1 MGIIEC
7 QLDDSYKKNEMEKEL
22 KIKEDEGSLCIIEYN
37 KTKNFEN
44 NKKKRNSNESKTKN
58 ININEIKSK
67 NSNNINEPYIDDN
80 CLSKNDYDFD
90 PNKNNND
97 ILKIKINNKREIT
110 INDNNNKNDEDLII
124 ITPRNN
130 KLMYDNYNN
139 EITDE
144 HTIKN
149 ETLVYNFENKCS
161 KDISKNL
168 NEIENEEND
177 NLNTNNKDN
186 KSINKLKIN
195 NSKSFVTKR
204 IVTKKPN
211 LNKLNKDI
219 PKNRNMKNKSNN
231 KNINKQRNIINHLNN
246 KSYNNIRNLKSCLF
260 PPMFDYSFL
269 KNNENEIQQSSTL
282 QNQNNQLKNIILQ
295 QLKEDIL
302 PNVERKT
309 YQEDFFSFKEKNKSN
324 NKFYFESKKNNLKY
338 DKALFNKLCEEQ
350 NKYLLFGND
359 DNKLIMDK
367 IKNIYQVLYNKNS
380 NENENEKINRK
391 NNKREIDLSKNLPI
405 YKNETNFHLR
415 NKSYNIGNNFS
426 MNNDNNN
433 NNNNSYFSLF
443 NNSTNLSINFINK
456 ANKCNNKSERN
467 CKKVSPFFFDNKI
480 TKNNKNQK
488 RRKLNNKEIK
498 KEVTFNQFLNYNN
511 FNKKN
516 YSNIKDRKN
525 KTYIKKVRPF
535 IFNSKSYNNIF
546 NNNEK
551 KLNYSNNDINMNHIH
566 LLSHE
571 YRDLVEVSM
580 PKLEEETLI
589 NINIINSIIGNKY
602 IYSYKK
608 IDNFM
613 NDTILYDGIL
623 YKVIDNMDNEN
634 MDKYQLLERYFQIT
648 KNCFKYYN
656 FISEAMHDKDKPL
669 VQFDIRYI
677 EKIEI
682 IENNFLENYKID
694 GEKDIKII
702 FCIYINQNNDF
713 FIFAHNDRNFGIDV
727 INILQFLQRYY
738 EDMQ

>member
-7 QLDDSYKKNEMEKEL
+7 QLDDSYKNNEMEKEL
-22 KIKEDEGSLCIIEYN
+22 KIKEDEGSFCIIEYN
-37 KTKNFEN
+37 KTKKFEK
-44 NKKKRNSNESKTKN
+44 NKKNENKTRN

-67 NSNNINEPYIDDN
+67 NNSNINEPYIDEN
-80 CLSKNDYDFD
+80 CLSKNDFD
-90 PNKNNND
+90 CDPK
-97 ILKIKINNKREIT
+97 E
-110 INDNNNKNDEDLII
+110 NNKNEEDLII

-130 KLMYDNYNN
+130 KLMNENYNN
-139 EITDE
+139 EITDD

-149 ETLVYNFENKCS
+149 ETLVYNFENK
-161 KDISKNL
+161 NL
-168 NEIENEEND
+168 NNN
-177 NLNTNNKDN
+177 NNKDN
-186 KSINKLKIN
+186 KESKNINKQRMN

-211 LNKLNKDI
+211 INNNKKEINKDI

-231 KNINKQRNIINHLNN
+231 KIIERQRNMISNLNS
-246 KSYNNIRNLKSCLF
+246 KSYNNIRNLKSCLI

-269 KNNENEIQQSSTL
+269 KNNENENQQSSTL
-282 QNQNNQLKNIILQ
+282 QNQNIQLKNIILQ

-309 YQEDFFSFKEKNKSN
+309 YQEDFFSFKEKDKSN
-324 NKFYFESKKNNLKY
+324 KNNNKIYFESKKNKLKC

-359 DNKLIMDK
+359 DNKLIIDK
-367 IKNIYQVLYNKNS
+367 IKNIYQVLYNKNN
-380 NENENEKINRK
+380 NENDNEKKNRK
-391 NNKREIDLSKNLPI
+391 NRKKIGLNKNIPI
-405 YKNETNFHLR
+405 YRKETNFHLR
-415 NKSYNIGNNFS
+415 NKSYNIEKNFS
-426 MNNDNNN
+426 MNND

-456 ANKCNNKSERN
+456 ANKFNNNKSERN
-467 CKKVSPFFFDNKI
+467 CKKASSFFFNAKNP
-480 TKNNKNQK
+480 KNNKNQK
-488 RRKLNNKEIK
+488 KQ
-498 KEVTFNQFLNYNN
+498 KEVTFNQFLNYNY

-525 KTYIKKVRPF
+525 KTYIKKVKPV

-546 NNNEK
+546 NNDEK
-551 KLNYSNNDINMNHIH
+551 KLNYSNNDINMNHLH

-571 YRDLVEVSM
+571 YRDLVEVNM

-608 IDNFM
+608 LDSFL
-613 NDTILYDGIL
+613 NDTILYDGLL
-623 YKVIDNMDNEN
+623 YKVVDNMDNMDEN
-634 MDKYQLLERYFQIT
+634 NKYQLLERYFQIT
-648 KNCFKYYN
+648 KNCFKYYTN
-656 FISEAMHDKDKPL
+656 IREVMNDKDKPL

-677 EKIEI
+677 EKIEV
-682 IENNFLENYKID
+682 IENNFLKNYKIN

-713 FIFAHNDRNFGIDV
+713 FIFAHYDKNFGKDV

-738 EDMQ
+738 EDM

>member
-7 QLDDSYKKNEMEKEL
+7 QLDDSYKNNEMEKEL
-22 KIKEDEGSLCIIEYN
+22 KIKEDEGSFCIIEYN
-37 KTKNFEN
+37 KTKKFEK
-44 NKKKRNSNESKTKN
+44 NKKNENKTRN

-67 NSNNINEPYIDDN
+67 NNSNINEPYIDEN
-80 CLSKNDYDFD
+80 CLSKNDFD
-90 PNKNNND
+90 CDPK
-97 ILKIKINNKREIT
+97 E
-110 INDNNNKNDEDLII
+110 NNKNEEDLII

-130 KLMYDNYNN
+130 KLMNENYNN
-139 EITDE
+139 EITDD

-149 ETLVYNFENKCS
+149 ETLVYNFENK
-161 KDISKNL
+161 NL
-168 NEIENEEND
+168 NNN
-177 NLNTNNKDN
+177 NNKDN
-186 KSINKLKIN
+186 KESKNINKQRMN

-211 LNKLNKDI
+211 INNNKKEINKDI

-231 KNINKQRNIINHLNN
+231 KIIERQRNMISNLNS
-246 KSYNNIRNLKSCLF
+246 KSYNNIRNLKSCLI

-269 KNNENEIQQSSTL
+269 KNNENENQQSSTL
-282 QNQNNQLKNIILQ
+282 QNQNIQLKNIILQ

-309 YQEDFFSFKEKNKSN
+309 YQEDFFSFKEKDKSN
-324 NKFYFESKKNNLKY
+324 KNNNKIYFESKKNKLKC

-359 DNKLIMDK
+359 DNKLIIDK
-367 IKNIYQVLYNKNS
+367 IKNIYQVLYNKNN
-380 NENENEKINRK
+380 NENDNEKKNRK
-391 NNKREIDLSKNLPI
+391 NRKKIGLNKNIPI
-405 YKNETNFHLR
+405 YRKETNFHLR
-415 NKSYNIGNNFS
+415 NKSYNIEKNFS
-426 MNNDNNN
+426 MNND

-456 ANKCNNKSERN
+456 ANKFNNNKSERN
-467 CKKVSPFFFDNKI
+467 CKKASSFFFNAKNP
-480 TKNNKNQK
+480 KNNKNQK
-488 RRKLNNKEIK
+488 KQ
-498 KEVTFNQFLNYNN
+498 KEVTFNQFLNYNY

-525 KTYIKKVRPF
+525 KTYIKKVKPV

-546 NNNEK
+546 NNDEK
-551 KLNYSNNDINMNHIH
+551 KLNYSNNDINMNHLH

-571 YRDLVEVSM
+571 YRDLVEVNM

-608 IDNFM
+608 LDNFL
-613 NDTILYDGIL
+613 NDTILYDGLL
-623 YKVIDNMDNEN
+623 YKVVDNMDNMDEN
-634 MDKYQLLERYFQIT
+634 NKYQLLERYFQIT
-648 KNCFKYYN
+648 KNCFKYYTN
-656 FISEAMHDKDKPL
+656 IREAMNDKDKPL

-677 EKIEI
+677 EKIEV
-682 IENNFLENYKID
+682 IENNFLKNYKIN

-713 FIFAHNDRNFGIDV
+713 FIFAHYDKNFGKDV

-738 EDMQ
+738 EDM

>member
-7 QLDDSYKKNEMEKEL
+7 QLDDSYKKKEMEKEL

-44 NKKKRNSNESKTKN
+44 NKKEKISNENKN
-58 ININEIKSK
+58 IDINEIKSK
-67 NSNNINEPYIDDN
+67 NNSNINELYIEE
-80 CLSKNDYDFD
+80 NDYEYE
-90 PNKNNND
+90 PKKNNNGF
-97 ILKIKINNKREIT
+97 LKKSINNKREII
-110 INDNNNKNDEDLII
+110 INDNNNNKDEDLII

-130 KLMYDNYNN
+130 KLKYENYNN
-139 EITDE
+139 EITDD

-149 ETLVYNFENKCS
+149 ETLVYNFENKYS
-161 KDISKNL
+161 K
-168 NEIENEEND
+168 EENSNNEDNRNDD
-177 NLNTNNKDN
+177 NLNNKN
-186 KSINKLKIN
+186 INLQKMN

-211 LNKLNKDI
+211 LNNYKKEINKDM
-219 PKNRNMKNKSNN
+219 PKNKNMKNNN
-231 KNINKQRNIINHLNN
+231 LDS
-246 KSYNNIRNLKSCLF
+246 KSYNNIRNLKSCLI
-260 PPMFDYSFL
+260 PPFFDYSFL

-282 QNQNNQLKNIILQ
+282 QNQNIQLKNIILQ

-309 YQEDFFSFKEKNKSN
+309 YQEDFYSLKEKNKSN
-324 NKFYFESKKNNLKY
+324 NKYYFESKKNNLKY

-359 DNKLIMDK
+359 DNKLIIDK
-367 IKNIYQVLYNKNS
+367 IKNIYQALYNKNS
-380 NENENEKINRK
+380 NELINEKINRE
-391 NNKREIDLSKNLPI
+391 NNKKKIKKNDLCKNIPI
-405 YKNETNFHLR
+405 YRKETNFHLR
-415 NKSYNIGNNFS
+415 NKSYNIENNFS
-426 MNNDNNN
+426 MNNDNK
-433 NNNNSYFSLF
+433 SYFSLF

-456 ANKCNNKSERN
+456 ANKCNKSERN
-467 CKKVSPFFFDNKI
+467 CKKVTSFFF
-480 TKNNKNQK
+480 NNKNPK
-488 RRKLNNKEIK
+488 KKNEIK
-498 KEVTFNQFLNYNN
+498 KKEVSFNQFLNYNN

-516 YSNIKDRKN
+516 YSNIKNRKN
-525 KTYIKKVRPF
+525 KTYIKKVKPV
-535 IFNSKSYNNIF
+535 ICNSKSYNNIF
-546 NNNEK
+546 NNAK
-551 KLNYSNNDINMNHIH
+551 RLNYSNNDINMNHMY

-571 YRDLVEVSM
+571 YRDLVEVNM

-602 IYSYKK
+602 IYNYKK

-613 NDTILYDGIL
+613 NDTILYDGFL
-623 YKVIDNMDNEN
+623 YKVIDNMGNDNIDESN
-634 MDKYQLLERYFQIT
+634 KYQLLERYFQIT

-656 FISEAMHDKDKPL
+656 HINEAIHEKDKPL

-682 IENNFLENYKID
+682 IDNNFLNNYKID
-694 GEKDIKII
+694 GEKNIKII
-702 FCIYINQNNDF
+702 FCIFINQNNDF
-713 FIFAHNDRNFGIDV
+713 FIFAHNDRNFGKDV

>member
-7 QLDDSYKKNEMEKEL
+7 QLDDSYKNNEMEKEL
-22 KIKEDEGSLCIIEYN
+22 KIKEDEGSFCIIEYN
-37 KTKNFEN
+37 KTKKFEK
-44 NKKKRNSNESKTKN
+44 NKKNENKTRN

-67 NSNNINEPYIDDN
+67 NNSNINEPYIDEN
-80 CLSKNDYDFD
+80 CLSKNDFD
-90 PNKNNND
+90 CDPK
-97 ILKIKINNKREIT
+97 E
-110 INDNNNKNDEDLII
+110 NNKNEEDLII

-130 KLMYDNYNN
+130 KLMNENYNN
-139 EITDE
+139 EITDD

-149 ETLVYNFENKCS
+149 ETLVYNFENK
-161 KDISKNL
+161 NL
-168 NEIENEEND
+168 NNN
-177 NLNTNNKDN
+177 NNKDN
-186 KSINKLKIN
+186 KESKNTNKQRMN

-211 LNKLNKDI
+211 INNNKKEINKDI

-231 KNINKQRNIINHLNN
+231 KIIERQRNMISNLNSN
-246 KSYNNIRNLKSCLF
+246 YNNIRNLKSCLI

-269 KNNENEIQQSSTL
+269 KNNENENQQSSTL
-282 QNQNNQLKNIILQ
+282 QNQNIQLKNIILQ

-309 YQEDFFSFKEKNKSN
+309 YQEDFFSFKEKDKSN
-324 NKFYFESKKNNLKY
+324 KNNNKIYFESKKNKLKC

-359 DNKLIMDK
+359 DNKLIIDK
-367 IKNIYQVLYNKNS
+367 IKNIYQVLYNKNN
-380 NENENEKINRK
+380 NENDNEKKNRK
-391 NNKREIDLSKNLPI
+391 NRKKIGLNKNIPI
-405 YKNETNFHLR
+405 YRKETNFHLR
-415 NKSYNIGNNFS
+415 NKSYNIEKNFS
-426 MNNDNNN
+426 MNND

-456 ANKCNNKSERN
+456 ANKFNNNKSERN
-467 CKKVSPFFFDNKI
+467 CKKASSFFFNAKNP
-480 TKNNKNQK
+480 KNNKNQK
-488 RRKLNNKEIK
+488 KQ
-498 KEVTFNQFLNYNN
+498 KEVTFNQFLNYNY

-525 KTYIKKVRPF
+525 KTYIKKVKPV

-546 NNNEK
+546 NNDEK
-551 KLNYSNNDINMNHIH
+551 KLNYSNNDINMNHLH

-571 YRDLVEVSM
+571 YRDLVEVNM

-608 IDNFM
+608 LDSFL
-613 NDTILYDGIL
+613 NDTILYDGLL
-623 YKVIDNMDNEN
+623 YKVVDNMDNMDEN
-634 MDKYQLLERYFQIT
+634 NKYQLLERYFQIT
-648 KNCFKYYN
+648 KNCFKYYTN
-656 FISEAMHDKDKPL
+656 IREVMNDKDKPL

-677 EKIEI
+677 EKIEV
-682 IENNFLENYKID
+682 IENNFLKNYKIN

-713 FIFAHNDRNFGIDV
+713 FIFAHYDKNFGKDV

-738 EDMQ
+738 EDI

>member
-7 QLDDSYKKNEMEKEL
+7 QLDDSYKNNEMEKEL
-22 KIKEDEGSLCIIEYN
+22 KIKEDEGSFCIIEYN
-37 KTKNFEN
+37 KTKKFEK
-44 NKKKRNSNESKTKN
+44 NKKNENKTRN

-67 NSNNINEPYIDDN
+67 NNSNINEPYIDEN
-80 CLSKNDYDFD
+80 CLSKNDFD
-90 PNKNNND
+90 CDPK
-97 ILKIKINNKREIT
+97 E
-110 INDNNNKNDEDLII
+110 NNKNEEDLII

-130 KLMYDNYNN
+130 KLMNENYNN

-149 ETLVYNFENKCS
+149 ETLVYNFENK
-161 KDISKNL
+161 NL
-168 NEIENEEND
+168 NNN
-177 NLNTNNKDN
+177 NNKDN
-186 KSINKLKIN
+186 KESKNTNKQRMN

-211 LNKLNKDI
+211 INNNKKEINKDI

-231 KNINKQRNIINHLNN
+231 KIIERQRNMISNLNS
-246 KSYNNIRNLKSCLF
+246 KSYNNIRNLKSCLI

-269 KNNENEIQQSSTL
+269 KNNENENQQSSTL
-282 QNQNNQLKNIILQ
+282 QNQNIQLKNIILQ

-309 YQEDFFSFKEKNKSN
+309 YQEDFFSFKEKDKSN
-324 NKFYFESKKNNLKY
+324 KNNNNKIYFESKKNKLKC

-359 DNKLIMDK
+359 DNKLIIDK
-367 IKNIYQVLYNKNS
+367 IKNIYQVLYNKNN
-380 NENENEKINRK
+380 NENDNEKKNRK
-391 NNKREIDLSKNLPI
+391 NRKKIGLNKNIPI
-405 YKNETNFHLR
+405 YRKETNFHLR
-415 NKSYNIGNNFS
+415 NKSYNIEKNFS
-426 MNNDNNN
+426 MNND
-433 NNNNSYFSLF
+433 NNNSYFSLF

-456 ANKCNNKSERN
+456 ANKFNNNKSERN
-467 CKKVSPFFFDNKI
+467 CKKASSFFFNAKNP
-480 TKNNKNQK
+480 KNNKNQK
-488 RRKLNNKEIK
+488 KQ
-498 KEVTFNQFLNYNN
+498 KEVTFNQFLNYNY

-525 KTYIKKVRPF
+525 KTYIKKVKPV

-546 NNNEK
+546 NNDEK
-551 KLNYSNNDINMNHIH
+551 KLNYSNNDINMNHLH

-571 YRDLVEVSM
+571 YRDLVEVNM

-608 IDNFM
+608 LDSFL
-613 NDTILYDGIL
+613 NDTILYDGLL
-623 YKVIDNMDNEN
+623 YKVVDNMDNMDEN
-634 MDKYQLLERYFQIT
+634 NKYQLLERYFQIT
-648 KNCFKYYN
+648 KNCFKYYTN
-656 FISEAMHDKDKPL
+656 IREAMNDKDKPL

-677 EKIEI
+677 EKIEV
-682 IENNFLENYKID
+682 IENNFLKNYKIN

-713 FIFAHNDRNFGIDV
+713 FIFAHYDKNFGKDV

-738 EDMQ
+738 EDM

>member
-7 QLDDSYKKNEMEKEL
+7 QLDDSYKNNEMEKEL
-22 KIKEDEGSLCIIEYN
+22 KIKEDEGSFCIIEYN
-37 KTKNFEN
+37 KTKKFEK
-44 NKKKRNSNESKTKN
+44 NKKNENKTRN

-67 NSNNINEPYIDDN
+67 NNSNINEPYIDEN
-80 CLSKNDYDFD
+80 CLSKNDFD
-90 PNKNNND
+90 CDPK
-97 ILKIKINNKREIT
+97 E
-110 INDNNNKNDEDLII
+110 NNKNEEDLII

-130 KLMYDNYNN
+130 KLMNENYNN
-139 EITDE
+139 EITDD

-149 ETLVYNFENKCS
+149 ETLVYNFENK
-161 KDISKNL
+161 NL
-168 NEIENEEND
+168 NNN
-177 NLNTNNKDN
+177 NNKDN
-186 KSINKLKIN
+186 KESKNINKQRMN

-211 LNKLNKDI
+211 INNNKKEINKDI

-231 KNINKQRNIINHLNN
+231 KIIERQRNMISNLNSN
-246 KSYNNIRNLKSCLF
+246 YNNIRNLKSCLI

-269 KNNENEIQQSSTL
+269 KNNENENQQSSTL
-282 QNQNNQLKNIILQ
+282 QNQNIQLKNIILQ

-309 YQEDFFSFKEKNKSN
+309 YQEDFFSFKEKDKSN
-324 NKFYFESKKNNLKY
+324 KNNNKIYFESKKNKLKC

-359 DNKLIMDK
+359 DNKLIIDK
-367 IKNIYQVLYNKNS
+367 IKNIYQVLYNKNN
-380 NENENEKINRK
+380 NENDNEKKNRK
-391 NNKREIDLSKNLPI
+391 NRKKIGLNKNIPI
-405 YKNETNFHLR
+405 YRKETNFHLR
-415 NKSYNIGNNFS
+415 NKSYNIEKNFS
-426 MNNDNNN
+426 MNND

-456 ANKCNNKSERN
+456 ANKFNNNKSERN
-467 CKKVSPFFFDNKI
+467 CKKASSFFFNAKNP
-480 TKNNKNQK
+480 KNNKNQK
-488 RRKLNNKEIK
+488 KQ
-498 KEVTFNQFLNYNN
+498 KEVTFNQFLNYNY

-525 KTYIKKVRPF
+525 KTYIKKVKPV

-546 NNNEK
+546 NNDEK
-551 KLNYSNNDINMNHIH
+551 KLNYSNNDINMNHLH

-571 YRDLVEVSM
+571 YRDLVEVNM

-608 IDNFM
+608 LDSFL
-613 NDTILYDGIL
+613 NDTILYDGLL
-623 YKVIDNMDNEN
+623 YKVVDNMDNMDEN
-634 MDKYQLLERYFQIT
+634 NKYQLLERYFQIT
-648 KNCFKYYN
+648 KNCFKYYTN
-656 FISEAMHDKDKPL
+656 IREVMNDKDKPL

-677 EKIEI
+677 EKIEV
-682 IENNFLENYKID
+682 IENNFLKNYKIN

-713 FIFAHNDRNFGIDV
+713 FIFAHYDKNFGKDV

-738 EDMQ
+738 EDI

>member
-7 QLDDSYKKNEMEKEL
+7 QLDDSYKNNEMEKEL
-22 KIKEDEGSLCIIEYN
+22 KIKEDEGSFCIIEYN
-37 KTKNFEN
+37 KTKKFEK
-44 NKKKRNSNESKTKN
+44 NKKNENKTRN

-67 NSNNINEPYIDDN
+67 NNSNINEPYIDEN
-80 CLSKNDYDFD
+80 CLSKNDFD
-90 PNKNNND
+90 CDPK
-97 ILKIKINNKREIT
+97 E
-110 INDNNNKNDEDLII
+110 NNKNEEDLII

-130 KLMYDNYNN
+130 KLMNENYNN

-149 ETLVYNFENKCS
+149 ETLVYNFENK
-161 KDISKNL
+161 NL
-168 NEIENEEND
+168 NNN
-177 NLNTNNKDN
+177 NNKDN
-186 KSINKLKIN
+186 KESKNTNKQRMN

-211 LNKLNKDI
+211 INNNKKEINKDI

-231 KNINKQRNIINHLNN
+231 KIIERQRNMISNLNS
-246 KSYNNIRNLKSCLF
+246 KSYNNIRNLKSCLI

-269 KNNENEIQQSSTL
+269 KNNENENQQSSTL
-282 QNQNNQLKNIILQ
+282 QNQNIQLKNIILQ

-309 YQEDFFSFKEKNKSN
+309 YQEDFFSFKEKDKSN
-324 NKFYFESKKNNLKY
+324 KNNNKIYSKKNKLKC

-359 DNKLIMDK
+359 DNKLIIDK
-367 IKNIYQVLYNKNS
+367 IKNIYQVLYNKNN
-380 NENENEKINRK
+380 NENDNEKKNRK
-391 NNKREIDLSKNLPI
+391 NRKKIGLNKNIPI
-405 YKNETNFHLR
+405 YRKETNFHLR
-415 NKSYNIGNNFS
+415 NKSYNIEKNFS
-426 MNNDNNN
+426 MNND

-456 ANKCNNKSERN
+456 ANKFNNNKSERN
-467 CKKVSPFFFDNKI
+467 CKKASSFFFNAKNP
-480 TKNNKNQK
+480 KNNKNQK
-488 RRKLNNKEIK
+488 KQ
-498 KEVTFNQFLNYNN
+498 KEVTFNQFLNYNY

-525 KTYIKKVRPF
+525 KTYIKKVKPV

-546 NNNEK
+546 NNDEK
-551 KLNYSNNDINMNHIH
+551 KLNYSNNDINMNHLH

-571 YRDLVEVSM
+571 YRDLVEVNM

-608 IDNFM
+608 LDSFL
-613 NDTILYDGIL
+613 NDTILYDGLL
-623 YKVIDNMDNEN
+623 YKVVDNMDNMDEN
-634 MDKYQLLERYFQIT
+634 NKYQLLERYFQIT
-648 KNCFKYYN
+648 KNCFKYYTN
-656 FISEAMHDKDKPL
+656 IREVMNDKDKPL

-677 EKIEI
+677 EKIEV
-682 IENNFLENYKID
+682 IENNFLKNYKIN

-713 FIFAHNDRNFGIDV
+713 FIFAHYDKNFGKDV

-738 EDMQ
+738 EDM

>member
-1 MGIIEC
+1 MGIIAC

-22 KIKEDEGSLCIIEYN
+22 KIKEDEGSFYIIEYN
-37 KTKNFEN
+37 KTKKFEK
-44 NKKKRNSNESKTKN
+44 NKKNENKTRN

-67 NSNNINEPYIDDN
+67 NNININEPYIDEN
-80 CLSKNDYDFD
+80 CLSKNDFD
-90 PNKNNND
+90 CDPK
-97 ILKIKINNKREIT
+97 E
-110 INDNNNKNDEDLII
+110 NNKNEEDLII

-130 KLMYDNYNN
+130 KLMNENYNN
-139 EITDE
+139 EITDD

-149 ETLVYNFENKCS
+149 ETLVYNFE
-161 KDISKNL
+161 SKNL
-168 NEIENEEND
+168 NNNNNNYNKESK
-177 NLNTNNKDN
+177 NTNKQRM
-186 KSINKLKIN
+186 N

-211 LNKLNKDI
+211 INNNKKEIYKDI
-219 PKNRNMKNKSNN
+219 PKNRNIKNKSNN
-231 KNINKQRNIINHLNN
+231 KIIERQRNMISNLNN
-246 KSYNNIRNLKSCLF
+246 KSYNNIRNLKSCLI

-269 KNNENEIQQSSTL
+269 KNNENENQQSSTL
-282 QNQNNQLKNIILQ
+282 QNQNIQLKNIILQ

-309 YQEDFFSFKEKNKSN
+309 YQEDFFSFKEKDKSIKNN
-324 NKFYFESKKNNLKY
+324 NKFYFESKKNKLKC
-338 DKALFNKLCEEQ
+338 DKALFNKLCEER

-359 DNKLIMDK
+359 DNKIIIDK

-380 NENENEKINRK
+380 NDNENEKKNKKNRK
-391 NNKREIDLSKNLPI
+391 KIALNKNIPI
-405 YKNETNFHLR
+405 YRKETNFHLR
-415 NKSYNIGNNFS
+415 NKSYNIENKFS
-426 MNNDNNN
+426 MNNDNNS
-433 NNNNSYFSLF
+433 NSYFSLF

-456 ANKCNNKSERN
+456 ANKFNNNKSERN
-467 CKKVSPFFFDNKI
+467 CKKASSFFFNTKNK
-480 TKNNKNQK
+480 KNNKNQK
-488 RRKLNNKEIK
+488 KQKE
-498 KEVTFNQFLNYNN
+498 ETFKQFLNYNN

-525 KTYIKKVRPF
+525 KTFIKKVKPV
-535 IFNSKSYNNIF
+535 ILNSKSYNNIF

-551 KLNYSNNDINMNHIH
+551 KLNYSNNDINMNHLH

-571 YRDLVEVSM
+571 YRDLVEVNI

-608 IDNFM
+608 IDNFL
-613 NDTILYDGIL
+613 NETILYDGLL
-623 YKVIDNMDNEN
+623 YKVVDNMDNLDNRDEKN
-634 MDKYQLLERYFQIT
+634 NKYQLLERYFQIT
-648 KNCFKYYN
+648 KNCFKYYTN
-656 FISEAMHDKDKPL
+656 ISEAINDKDKPL

-677 EKIEI
+677 EKIEV
-682 IENNFLENYKID
+682 IENNFLENYKIN

-713 FIFAHNDRNFGIDV
+713 FIFAHYDRNFGKDV

>member
-7 QLDDSYKKNEMEKEL
+7 QLDDSYKNNEMEKEL
-22 KIKEDEGSLCIIEYN
+22 KIKEDEGSFCIIEYN
-37 KTKNFEN
+37 KTKKFEK
-44 NKKKRNSNESKTKN
+44 NKKNENKTRN

-67 NSNNINEPYIDDN
+67 NNSNINEPYIDEN
-80 CLSKNDYDFD
+80 CLSKNDFD
-90 PNKNNND
+90 CDPK
-97 ILKIKINNKREIT
+97 E
-110 INDNNNKNDEDLII
+110 NNKNEEDLII

-130 KLMYDNYNN
+130 KLMNENYNN
-139 EITDE
+139 EITDD

-149 ETLVYNFENKCS
+149 ETLVYNFENK
-161 KDISKNL
+161 NL
-168 NEIENEEND
+168 NNN
-177 NLNTNNKDN
+177 NNKDN
-186 KSINKLKIN
+186 KESKNINKQRMN

-204 IVTKKPN
+204 IVTKKSN
-211 LNKLNKDI
+211 INNNKKEINKDI

-231 KNINKQRNIINHLNN
+231 KIIERQRNMISNLNS
-246 KSYNNIRNLKSCLF
+246 KSYNNIRNLKSCLI

-269 KNNENEIQQSSTL
+269 KNNENENQQSSTL
-282 QNQNNQLKNIILQ
+282 QNQNIQLKNIILQ

-309 YQEDFFSFKEKNKSN
+309 YQEDFFSFKEKDKSN
-324 NKFYFESKKNNLKY
+324 KNNNNKIYFESKKNKLKC

-359 DNKLIMDK
+359 DNELIIDK
-367 IKNIYQVLYNKNS
+367 IKNIYQVLYNKNN
-380 NENENEKINRK
+380 NENENEKKNRK
-391 NNKREIDLSKNLPI
+391 NRKKIGLNKNIPI
-405 YKNETNFHLR
+405 YRKETNFHLR
-415 NKSYNIGNNFS
+415 NKSYNIENKFS
-426 MNNDNNN
+426 MNND

-456 ANKCNNKSERN
+456 ANKFNNNKSERN
-467 CKKVSPFFFDNKI
+467 CKKASSFFFNAKNPKNN
-480 TKNNKNQK
+480 KNNKNQK
-488 RRKLNNKEIK
+488 KQ
-498 KEVTFNQFLNYNN
+498 KEVIFNQFLNYNY

-525 KTYIKKVRPF
+525 KTYIKKVKPV

-546 NNNEK
+546 NNDEK
-551 KLNYSNNDINMNHIH
+551 KLNYSNNDINMNHLH

-571 YRDLVEVSM
+571 YRDLVEVNM

-608 IDNFM
+608 IDNFL
-613 NDTILYDGIL
+613 NDTILYDGLL
-623 YKVIDNMDNEN
+623 YKVIDNMDNMNEN
-634 MDKYQLLERYFQIT
+634 NKYQLLERYFQIT
-648 KNCFKYYN
+648 KNCFKYYTN
-656 FISEAMHDKDKPL
+656 ISAAMNDKDKPL

-677 EKIEI
+677 EKIEV
-682 IENNFLENYKID
+682 IENNFLENYKIN

-713 FIFAHNDRNFGIDV
+713 FIFAHYDRNFGKDV

>member
-7 QLDDSYKKNEMEKEL
+7 QLDDSYKNNEMEKEL
-22 KIKEDEGSLCIIEYN
+22 KIKEDEGSFCIIEYN
-37 KTKNFEN
+37 KTKKFEK
-44 NKKKRNSNESKTKN
+44 NKKNENKTRN

-67 NSNNINEPYIDDN
+67 NNSNINEPYIDEN
-80 CLSKNDYDFD
+80 CLSKNDFD
-90 PNKNNND
+90 CDPK
-97 ILKIKINNKREIT
+97 E
-110 INDNNNKNDEDLII
+110 NNKNEEDLII

-130 KLMYDNYNN
+130 KLMNENYNN

-149 ETLVYNFENKCS
+149 ETLVYNFENK
-161 KDISKNL
+161 NL
-168 NEIENEEND
+168 NNN
-177 NLNTNNKDN
+177 NNKDN
-186 KSINKLKIN
+186 KESKNTNKQRMN

-211 LNKLNKDI
+211 INNNKKEINKDI

-231 KNINKQRNIINHLNN
+231 KIIERQRNMISNLNS
-246 KSYNNIRNLKSCLF
+246 KSYNNIRNLKSCLI

-269 KNNENEIQQSSTL
+269 KNNENENQQSSTL
-282 QNQNNQLKNIILQ
+282 QNQNIQLKNIILQ

-309 YQEDFFSFKEKNKSN
+309 YQEDFFSFKEKDKSN
-324 NKFYFESKKNNLKY
+324 KNNNKIYFESKKNKLKC

-359 DNKLIMDK
+359 DNKLIIDK
-367 IKNIYQVLYNKNS
+367 IKNIYQVLYNKNN
-380 NENENEKINRK
+380 NENDNEKKNRK
-391 NNKREIDLSKNLPI
+391 NRKKIGLNKNIPI
-405 YKNETNFHLR
+405 YRKETNFHLR
-415 NKSYNIGNNFS
+415 NKSYNIEKNFS
-426 MNNDNNN
+426 MNND

-456 ANKCNNKSERN
+456 ANKFNNNKSERN
-467 CKKVSPFFFDNKI
+467 CKKASSFFFNAKNP
-480 TKNNKNQK
+480 KNNKNQK
-488 RRKLNNKEIK
+488 KQ
-498 KEVTFNQFLNYNN
+498 KEVTFNQFLNYNY

-525 KTYIKKVRPF
+525 KTYIKKVKPV

-546 NNNEK
+546 NNDEK
-551 KLNYSNNDINMNHIH
+551 KLNYSNNDINMNHLH

-571 YRDLVEVSM
+571 YRDLVEVNM

-608 IDNFM
+608 LDNFL
-613 NDTILYDGIL
+613 NDTILYDGLL
-623 YKVIDNMDNEN
+623 YKVVDNMDNMDEN
-634 MDKYQLLERYFQIT
+634 NKYQLLERYFQIT
-648 KNCFKYYN
+648 KNCFKYYTN
-656 FISEAMHDKDKPL
+656 IREAMNDKDKPL

-677 EKIEI
+677 EKIEV
-682 IENNFLENYKID
+682 IENNFLKNYKIN

-713 FIFAHNDRNFGIDV
+713 FIFAHYDKNFGKDV

-738 EDMQ
+738 EDM